1 MQLANLLPSYA
12 TSQSQPAPRCLQV
25 IVDMEKD
32 VLTVVD
38 TGKTYP
44 LKPLGDAGPVI
55 DAGGIFDYARSQGM
69 IKTA

>member
-1 MQLANLLPSYA
+1 METDVRLCDVITTGQE
-12 TSQSQPAPRCLQV
+12 V

-32 VLTVVD
+32 ELTVVD

-55 DAGGIFDYARSQGM
+55 DAGGIFDYARAQGM